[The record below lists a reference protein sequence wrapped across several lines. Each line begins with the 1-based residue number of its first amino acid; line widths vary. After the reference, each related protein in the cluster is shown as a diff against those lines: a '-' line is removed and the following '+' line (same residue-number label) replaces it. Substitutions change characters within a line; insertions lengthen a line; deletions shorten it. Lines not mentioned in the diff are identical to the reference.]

1 MPPLAAAR
9 VEFPFPYPQ
18 FSERFSPM
26 RQSSV
31 VSRRVAATAVSLVL
45 TLGVAACAGPEDTGA
60 KGGTSGK
67 AAGAPQK
74 GGTLTVL
81 NTEAQ
86 TDFDPARLYTSGGG
100 NVPSLVFRTLTTRNR
115 EAGAAGT
122 QVVPDLATD
131 TGRPNKDATEWTYT
145 LKEGL
150 KFEDGTPITS
160 ADIKYGIERS
170 FAAELSGGAPYLRDW
185 LIGGDTYQGPYKD
198 KKGLAS
204 IVTPDPRTIVF
215 KLKKPEGE
223 FPFVATQTQF
233 APVPKAKDT
242 GAAYEEHPV
251 SSGPYKVVK
260 NENDG
265 ERLTLERN
273 EHWDAETDEE
283 RKAYPDRIDV
293 RSGLDEAVINQRLAT
308 STGADASAITTDTN
322 LGPAELAQVGSDK
335 ALAARV
341 GTGHFGFTNYIAF
354 NPKVKPFDNPKVR
367 QAISY
372 AINRTSVVNA
382 AGGSALAE
390 PATTFLPEQK
400 AFGFT
405 PYDHFPAGKT
415 GDPEKARQL
424 LKEAGHPNGL
434 TITLLH
440 STAQNRT
447 TSPEIA
453 TAVQE
458 ALGKAGITVKLDGQ
472 QPNSFNEKRWSVK
485 DAPGFFLSRWGA
497 DWPAGG
503 PFLAPIFDGRQ
514 IVANGS
520 NYNHAQ
526 LNDPAVNKEIDEIN
540 KLTDLKAAAARW
552 GALDKKIGE
561 QALDVPLFHPVYK
574 RLVGKNVKNV
584 VISDWTGVL
593 DISQVSVK

>member
-1 MPPLAAAR
+1 
-9 VEFPFPYPQ
+9 
-18 FSERFSPM
+18 M
-26 RQSSV
+26 RQPSV
-31 VSRRVAATAVSLVL
+31 ISRRVA
-45 TLGVAACAGPEDTGA
+45 VAAVTLAMAAGAAACGPEDNDA
-60 KGGTSGK
+60 KGDGGAASASGK
-67 AAGAPQK
+67 PQK
-74 GGTLTVL
+74 GGTLSVL
-81 NTEAQ
+81 NNEPQ

-115 EAGAAGT
+115 ENGAEGNK
-122 QVVPDLATD
+122 VVPDLATD
-131 TGRPNKDATEWTYT
+131 TGRPNADATEWTYT
-145 LKEGL
+145 LKDGL
-150 KFEDGTPITS
+150 KFEDGSPITS

-185 LIGGDTYQGPYKD
+185 LIGGSTYEGPYKD

-204 IVTPDPRTIVF
+204 IETPDAKTIVF
-215 KLKKPEGE
+215 KLDKPEGD
-223 FPFVATQTQF
+223 FPFLATATQF

-242 GAAYEEHPV
+242 GTKYEEKPV

-260 NENDG
+260 NEGDG
-265 ERLTLERN
+265 EHLVLERN
-273 EHWDAETDEE
+273 PNWSEATDDE
-283 RKAYPDRIDV
+283 RHAYPDRIDV
-293 RSGLDEAVINQRLAT
+293 KAGLDAAVINQRLST
-308 STGADASAITTDTN
+308 STGADAAAITTDTN

-335 ALAARV
+335 NLASRV
-341 GTGHFGFTNYIAF
+341 GTGHFGYTNYLAF

-390 PATTFLPEQK
+390 PATTFLPNQP
-400 AFGFT
+400 AFGYT
-405 PYDHFPAGKT
+405 PYDPFPAGKT
-415 GDPEKARQL
+415 GDPVKAKEV
-424 LKEAGHPNGL
+424 LKEAGYPKGL
-434 TITLLH
+434 TITLTH
-440 STAQNRT
+440 STEQNRE
-447 TSPEIA
+447 TSPEVA

-458 ALGKAGITVKLDGQ
+458 ALKKAGITVKLEGLE
-472 QPNSFNEKRWSVK
+472 NNAFGEARKTVSKE
-485 DAPGFFLSRWGA
+485 PGFFLSRWGA
-497 DWPAGG
+497 DWPSGG

-514 IVANGS
+514 IVKDGAGNF
-520 NYNHAQ
+520 NHAQ

-540 KLTDLKAAAARW
+540 KLTDPAAAAKRW

-574 RLVGKNVKNV
+574 RLVGKDVKNV